1 MPHRIPALE
10 SERSGPRAPLVMRE
24 RQAFRILCLCLGWIL
39 GSAAP
44 AGSEEAR
51 ETGSEVGDVLQ
62 RLEERMSGVRTLTAD
77 FVQEKY
83 LIVLEEPLVLKGTI
97 FMQKPDLFSWI
108 VREPLRY
115 SMVIQGEVV
124 RQWDEDTRRVEK
136 ISLSKNPVFKM
147 AIQQLRDWLSGA
159 YKSMLGQ
166 YEVTVLDRSPISL
179 EFVPRD
185 TALVQGVID
194 RVTVEFDRDERY
206 IWRIQIFEKQ
216 GDRTLITFVDTLLNA
231 PIAPAAWKVEQDVR

>member
-1 MPHRIPALE
+1 MTKKQRWISLWLCAVLALASSASKASDE
-10 SERSGPRAPLVMRE
+10 SPGATADLEELLSRL
-24 RQAFRILCLCLGWIL
+24 
-39 GSAAP
+39 
-44 AGSEEAR
+44 EAR
-51 ETGSEVGDVLQ
+51 V
-62 RLEERMSGVRTLTAD
+62 SGIRTLRAD
-77 FVQEKY
+77 FVQEKF
-83 LIVLEEPLVLKGTI
+83 LAVLDEPLLLKGTI

-179 EFVPRD
+179 GFVPRD

-216 GDRTLITFVDTLLNA
+216 GDRTLITFVNTLLNA
-231 PIAPAAWKVEQDVR
+231 PIAPTAWKVEQDVR

>member
-1 MPHRIPALE
+1 MTKTQSWI
-10 SERSGPRAPLVMRE
+10 G
-24 RQAFRILCLCLGWIL
+24 LCLCAVSIL
-39 GSAAP
+39 ASSASK
-44 AGSEEAR
+44 AGDRSPGATVDLEE
-51 ETGSEVGDVLQ
+51 VLS
-62 RLEERMSGVRTLTAD
+62 RLEERVSGIQTLRAD
-77 FVQEKY
+77 FVQEKF
-83 LIVLEEPLVLKGTI
+83 LAVLEEPLLLKGTI

-216 GDRTLITFVDTLLNA
+216 GDRTLITFVNTLLNA
-231 PIAPAAWKVEQDVR
+231 PIAPTAWKVEQDVR

>member
-1 MPHRIPALE
+1 MTKTQRLM
-10 SERSGPRAPLVMRE
+10 S
-24 RQAFRILCLCLGWIL
+24 LCLCAVLTL
-39 GSAAP
+39 ASSPAVASDQSPVVAADL
-44 AGSEEAR
+44 EE
-51 ETGSEVGDVLQ
+51 VLS
-62 RLEERMSGVRTLTAD
+62 RLEERVSGIQTLKAD
-77 FVQEKY
+77 FVQEKF
-83 LIVLEEPLVLKGTI
+83 LAVLDEPLLLKGTI

-166 YEVTVLDRSPISL
+166 YEVKVLDRSPISL

-206 IWRIQIFEKQ
+206 IRRIQIHEKQ
-216 GDRTLITFVDTLLNA
+216 GDRTLITFVNTLLNA
-231 PIAPAAWKVEQDVR
+231 PIAPTAWKVEQDVR

>member
-1 MPHRIPALE
+1 MTKTQRLM
-10 SERSGPRAPLVMRE
+10 S
-24 RQAFRILCLCLGWIL
+24 LCLCTVLTL
-39 GSAAP
+39 AGSAAKTSDQSP
-44 AGSEEAR
+44 DAGADLEE
-51 ETGSEVGDVLQ
+51 VLS
-62 RLEERMSGVRTLTAD
+62 RLEEKVSGIQTLKAD
-77 FVQEKY
+77 FVQEKF
-83 LIVLEEPLVLKGTI
+83 LAVLDEPLLLKGTI
-97 FMQKPDLFSWI
+97 MMQKPDLFSWI

-159 YKSMLGQ
+159 YRSMLGQ
-166 YEVTVLDRSPISL
+166 YEVKVLDQSPISL
-179 EFVPRD
+179 EFVPRE
-185 TALVQGVID
+185 TALAQGVVD

-216 GDRTLITFVDTLLNA
+216 GDRTLITFANTLLNA
-231 PIAPAAWKVEQDVR
+231 PIAPTAWKVEQDVR

>member
-1 MPHRIPALE
+1 LTFASVASKAGDRSPGTAADLE
-10 SERSGPRAPLVMRE
+10 
-24 RQAFRILCLCLGWIL
+24 
-39 GSAAP
+39 
-44 AGSEEAR
+44 
-51 ETGSEVGDVLQ
+51 EVLS
-62 RLEERMSGVRTLTAD
+62 RLEERVSGIQTLRAD
-77 FVQEKY
+77 FVQEKF
-83 LIVLEEPLVLKGTI
+83 LAVFDEPLLLKGTI
-97 FMQKPDLFSWI
+97 LMQKPDLFSWI

-136 ISLSKNPVFKM
+136 LSLSKNPVFKM

-166 YEVTVLDRSPISL
+166 YRVTVLDRSPISL

-206 IWRIQIFEKQ
+206 IWRIQIFERQ
-216 GDRTLITFVDTLLNA
+216 GDRTLITFENTLLNA
-231 PIAPAAWKVEQDVR
+231 PIAPTAWKVEQDVR